1 MRAGGILQMVAHEAY
16 SGHHTE
22 HAIKDHRLYRHHGR
36 AEHAV
41 QLLLAPESVV
51 SEGIAVSA
59 LGLIFSDEELAAFLR
74 DRLYPLAG
82 LPDVQVERAIGLAK
96 ARDALRAVIGNAGL
110 LLHRDGRAQDEV
122 HQYYERYAVRTPQEV
137 AKAMQF
143 IQSPLFRSYIFNYT
157 TGKALLAPLL
167 EGPDATANFRRLL
180 SEPFTPTQIRRW
192 LAERGA
198 SPPS

>member
-1 MRAGGILQMVAHEAY
+1 
-16 SGHHTE
+16 
-22 HAIKDHRLYRHHGR
+22 
-36 AEHAV
+36 
-41 QLLLAPESVV
+41 
-51 SEGIAVSA
+51 VSA

-143 IQSPLFRSYIFNYT
+143 IQNPLFRSYIFNYT